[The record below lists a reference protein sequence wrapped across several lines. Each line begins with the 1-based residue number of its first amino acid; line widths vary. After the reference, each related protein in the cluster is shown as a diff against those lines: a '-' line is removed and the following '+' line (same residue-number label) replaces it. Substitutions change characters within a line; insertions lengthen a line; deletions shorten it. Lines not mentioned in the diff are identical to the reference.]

1 MSSLKAPVEE
11 VGDGFSKKKEEKTLS
26 DQADDDQG
34 RLFPFTAYFAERDSA
49 VGSTALAG
57 KILHQ
62 FFFFKEGEEESPGSG
77 KRLKAFLCRERYLF
91 MNINCFFYEKFISKD
106 LLCCFFNI
114 FFFCGNIVS
123 SEWHRK
129 KENRNMSFS

>member
-11 VGDGFSKKKEEKTLS
+11 VGDGFSKKKRRRHCQTRRMMIKAASSHLPPTL
-26 DQADDDQG
+26 
-34 RLFPFTAYFAERDSA
+34 RERDSA

-62 FFFFKEGEEESPGSG
+62 FFFFKEGGEESPGSG

-91 MNINCFFYEKFISKD
+91 MNINCFFFMKNSFPKI
-106 LLCCFFNI
+106 CFVVFLT
-114 FFFCGNIVS
+114 FFFSAGIS
-123 SEWHRK
+123 FHLSGIEK
-129 KENRNMSFS
+129 KRTEI